1 MTQASKP
8 LPLPTPETQPFW
20 DSCRRHEMELPR
32 CQDCGK
38 FHFYP
43 RAMCPHCWSPN
54 LEWVKAS
61 GRGKLYSYVINH
73 RPPPGFEGDAP
84 YVIAI
89 VELDEGVRMMSNLVG
104 VEPDPANLPLD
115 MSLQVSYEDVSDQI
129 AMPKFRPA

>member
-32 CQDCGK
+32 CRDCGK

-73 RPPPGFEGDAP
+73 RPPPGFEGDTP

-89 VELDEGVRMMSNLVG
+89 VELDEGVRMMTNLVE
-104 VEPDPANLPLD
+104 VEPDPAHLPLD
-115 MSLQVSYEDVSDQI
+115 MSLQISYEDVSEQI
-129 AMPKFRPA
+129 ALPKFRPV